1 MNPRSRQVNLSWTT
15 RQSVHACFSPFLAE
29 VPGQVH
35 SVCATRY
42 ACRTGSGEPAV
53 TSSAGTSGPGERLA
67 LLAEQRIRAAAGLG
81 RPAEKRLGA
90 DDPTT
95 TAAHSVHNLSHVLHD
110 QGDLDH
116 ARTLHQRAVSIREAR
131 PGADHPTPLKALTT
145 SPPSW
150 PTRATSNAPA
160 PSTSAPFASA
170 KPAWAL
176 TTPTPCG
183 AGNGLRPW

>member
-1 MNPRSRQVNLSWTT
+1 M
-15 RQSVHACFSPFLAE
+15 
-29 VPGQVH
+29 PGQVH

-131 PGADHPTPLKALTT
+131 PGRPPDTAQSLNNLATVLADQGDLQRARPLYERALRIREARLGVDHPDTVRSRERLAAVVAALEN
-145 SPPSW
+145 
-150 PTRATSNAPA
+150 RQ
-160 PSTSAPFASA
+160 
-170 KPAWAL
+170 
-176 TTPTPCG
+176 
-183 AGNGLRPW
+183 